1 MEAEASSGS
10 PEGSW
15 AFTQRPMGKPFLS
28 KKKKKKSPKPRLEVT
43 MTRTPRKLF
52 KLPDLKEIYVAF
64 VGTLTHPEQGSPLA

>member
-28 KKKKKKSPKPRLEVT
+28 PQKKSPKPRLEVT

-52 KLPDLKEIYVAF
+52 KLPDLKEICVAF

>member
-28 KKKKKKSPKPRLEVT
+28 KKKKKIPQT
-43 MTRTPRKLF
+43 QIGGNNDQNT
-52 KLPDLKEIYVAF
+52 
-64 VGTLTHPEQGSPLA
+64 